1 LTRRPPRGGALTD
14 PIRTLLAWSS
24 GKDSAYALW
33 TLQNDPDVEVVGLLT
48 TLNSSVD
55 RVSMH
60 AVRRTVLEAQ
70 AAAARLPLLAVP
82 LPDPCSD
89 EEYRAAMAE
98 ALGEARSL
106 GARAIAFGDLF
117 LTEVRAYREAQ
128 LADSGFVPFF
138 PLWGRPTATLGDEM
152 IATGIEAIITCV
164 DTDQLDPVFLGRRF
178 DRTLLQ
184 ELPTGVDR
192 CAENGEFHT
201 VAVAGPM
208 FAEPLDVEVGEVA
221 DRGRFVFVD
230 VRMRV

>member
-1 LTRRPPRGGALTD
+1 MAD

-33 TLQNDPDVEVVGLLT
+33 ALRNDPDMEVVGLLT

-98 ALGEARSL
+98 ALGEARTL
-106 GARAIAFGDLF
+106 GAQAIAFGDLF
-117 LTEVRAYREAQ
+117 LNDVRAYREAQ
-128 LADSGFVPFF
+128 LTDSGFVPLF
-138 PLWGRPTATLGDEM
+138 PLWERPTATLGDEM
-152 IATGIEAIITCV
+152 IATGIEAIVTCV
-164 DTDQLDPVFLGRRF
+164 DTDQLDPSSWAPLH
-178 DRTLLQ
+178 RTLLQ
-184 ELPTGVDR
+184 ELPIGVDR

-208 FAEPLDVEVGEVA
+208 FAEPLDVEVGEVV

-230 VRMRV
+230 VRMRA

>member
-1 LTRRPPRGGALTD
+1 
-14 PIRTLLAWSS
+14 
-24 GKDSAYALW
+24 
-33 TLQNDPDVEVVGLLT
+33 VEVVGLLT
-48 TLNSSVD
+48 TLNSSAD
-55 RVSMH
+55 RVSVH

-70 AAAARLPLLAVP
+70 AAAAGLPMLAVP

-98 ALGEARSL
+98 ALKKARIL
-106 GARAIAFGDLF
+106 GGQAIAFGDLF

-128 LADSGFVPFF
+128 LADSGFVPLF

-152 IATGIEAIITCV
+152 ITTGIEAIITCV
-164 DTDQLDPVFLGRRF
+164 DTDQLEPVFLGRRF
-178 DRTLLQ
+178 DHTLLQ
-184 ELPTGVDR
+184 ELPAGVDR

-208 FAEPLDVEVGEVA
+208 FAEPLGVEVGEVV

-230 VRMRV
+230 VRLRA